1 MHVHVYK
8 THYTI
13 DDKQTAIPFNDF
25 LDCINKLTLPSA
37 PILLPQQPTTNG
49 GSALSSPT
57 APPVHPKL
65 NDIFPEN
72 SFENG
77 NLVVEV
83 TDHRYTPPTSAK
95 VKLKPCLGW
104 LENEGVALEKVLPS
118 YYQLDLEVPKLDSLV
133 KSESPS
139 DHSPLYTDSIPDIA
153 RKFNARA
160 NNYYNSQKF
169 KRVHRV
175 SKKSHPAVMDTILD
189 PMMTVTRE
197 FVPRFSQYKFVQDW
211 KQKQHLACNELLIGL
226 GDKNKI
232 KINPMGNASR
242 KMLIHNLNRRIIRT
256 LRFESNNTKKVY
268 TILNVYE
275 IPETMTYEGNSF

>member
-37 PILLPQQPTTNG
+37 PSLFPSQPTSNG
-49 GSALSSPT
+49 GSTLSSPT
-57 APPVHPKL
+57 APQNPLKL
-65 NDIFPEN
+65 NELFPED

-77 NLVVEV
+77 SLVLDI
-83 TDHRYTPPTSAK
+83 TDHRYTPPATAK
-95 VKLKPCLGW
+95 VKLKPSLGW
-104 LENEGVALEKVLPS
+104 LENEEVPLEKVLPS
-118 YYQLDLEVPKLDSLV
+118 YYSLDLEVPKMDSLV
-133 KSESPS
+133 KTESDSEQCPVYS
-139 DHSPLYTDSIPDIA
+139 DSIPDLA
-153 RKFNARA
+153 RKFNQKA
-160 NNYYNSQKF
+160 NEYYNLQKF

-175 SKKSHPAVMDTILD
+175 SKKTQAVMDTIMD
-189 PMMTVTRE
+189 PMMTATRE
-197 FVPRFSQYKFVQDW
+197 FVPRFGQYKFVQDW

-275 IPETMTYEGNSF
+275 IPETMTYEGS